1 MLDLVAVLSSCLF
14 CGAALYISAVEH
26 PARMQLPIREAARQ
40 FGKSYPR
47 AAIMQP
53 ICIALTCIASATRC
67 LTTTTVTQTEMPRLK
82 QAHSLNL
89 VLMAGCFIWT
99 VAFMLPGNKALL
111 KAERES
117 DVRVK
122 HLLQAWG
129 RQHAARTLASSV
141 ASVVLLLVCI

>member
-1 MLDLVAVLSSCLF
+1 MLDLVAVLSSSLF

-53 ICIALTCIASATRC
+53 MCIALTCIASATRC
-67 LTTTTVTQTEMPRLK
+67 FKSTVTETGVQRLK

-99 VAFMLPGNKALL
+99 MAFMLPGNKALL

-117 DVRVK
+117 DIRVK

-129 RQHAARTLASSV
+129 RQHALRTLASSV
-141 ASVVLLLVCI
+141 ASVALLVACI